1 MTLIKRIWTFYLD
14 GFRQMT
20 VGRTLWIIIII
31 KLVVIFAI
39 LRLFFFRP
47 VLKGT
52 ESQKADS
59 VRVTLLQNTT
69 SQK

>member
-1 MTLIKRIWTFYLD
+1 MTLLKRIWTFYLD

-20 VGRTLWIIIII
+20 VGRTLWLIIII

>member
-1 MTLIKRIWTFYLD
+1 MKLLKRIWTFYLD

-47 VLKGT
+47 VLEGT